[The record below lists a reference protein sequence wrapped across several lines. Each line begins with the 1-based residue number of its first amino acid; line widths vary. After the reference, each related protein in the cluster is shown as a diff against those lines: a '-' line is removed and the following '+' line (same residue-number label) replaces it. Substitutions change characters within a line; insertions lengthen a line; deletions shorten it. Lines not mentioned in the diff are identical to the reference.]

1 MRGLSKTNTALAIAS
16 NRNPKKCVARSNSYL
31 YLGTK
36 NIDQGLNNSV
46 AILSQLSVVVFY
58 SPFI

>member
-16 NRNPKKCVARSNSYL
+16 NRNP